1 MAILQTNPSRIAPK
15 PELWEVLALHF
26 GSSLSRWRHADLD
39 RHDLAIQVKDFDPR
53 RKLTATYIVWRVQA
67 GKEGPVC
74 ELRDIHKSIMACRD
88 LKMVASMIISHVQR
102 LEGQVSVSS
111 RPGARAKW
119 RADTTQTNASGGWK
133 DQLQVFKD
141 QHDHGDEAARDMAIG
156 ATHMLMTLGVLD
168 RPVHDRVVEAIE
180 AWEQPVLTS

>member
-1 MAILQTNPSRIAPK
+1 MAILQTNPLRITPR
-15 PELWEVLALHF
+15 PELWEVLSNHF
-26 GSSLSRWRHADLD
+26 SASLSRWRHADLD
-39 RHDLAIQVKDFDPR
+39 HHGLAIQVKDFDPR

-74 ELRDIHKSIMACRD
+74 ELRDIHKHIMACRD
-88 LKMVASMIISHVQR
+88 MKMAASMIIGHVQR
-102 LEGQVSVSS
+102 LEGQVPVSS
-111 RPGARAKW
+111 RPGGRAKF
-119 RADTTQTNASGGWK
+119 RADTSGGWK

-141 QHDHGDEAARDMAIG
+141 QHDHGDEAAQAMAIG